1 MDAAIYAQIEQFV
14 HNNIDSFHNNRLA
27 AIKRIQLTRVLT
39 AKNPYLFRAKNLTR
53 AADLVT
59 ALLDARLSSSE
70 EGSFGGFLESL
81 AVFVA
86 QITGGGQKSGIQGI
100 DIELTRDQI
109 RYLIAVKSGQNWGNR
124 AQHEE
129 LRRNFRSAVRVIRQN
144 RDAGVIQPV
153 EGICYGKF
161 GVRSADRGLIDKGD
175 YIRMIG
181 QRFWFLISGD
191 REFYA
196 SLIEPLGHEAE
207 QHALKFVAE
216 RDATYNRLT
225 QEFIQ
230 QFCDAEFNIDWPRLV
245 RFVSEN
251 MPPGERP
258 PLLVLADNL
267 PQQ

>member
-27 AIKRIQLTRVLT
+27 AIKRIQLTNVLT
-39 AKNPYLFRAKNLTR
+39 TKNPYLFRAKNLTR

-144 RDAGVIQPV
+144 RDARDTGVIQPV
-153 EGICYGKF
+153 EGMCYGKF
-161 GVRSADRGLIDKGD
+161 GVRSADRGLIDRGD
-175 YIRMIG
+175 YLRMIG

-191 REFYA
+191 KELYA

-207 QHALKFVAE
+207 QHALKFTAE
-216 RDATYNRLT
+216 KDATYNRLT

-230 QFCDAEFNIDWPRLV
+230 QFCDADFNIDWPRLV

-251 MPPGERP
+251 MPPDERP
-258 PLLVLADNL
+258 LEQL
-267 PQQ
+267 PQ